1 VKRIALIV
9 RASEPA
15 RVAEAL
21 RAALGLSLRGD
32 RIEVVI
38 ADTALPAVDSA
49 HAGVRRAVA
58 TLAQLGHEVARGD
71 AHMARALRRA
81 HAVEVWT

>member
-1 VKRIALIV
+1 VKRIAIIV

-32 RIEVVI
+32 RIDVVM
-38 ADTALPAVDSA
+38 ADAALPALDSA
-49 HAGVRRAVA
+49 HAGIRRAVA
-58 TLAQLGHEVARGD
+58 TLDQLGHVVARGD
-71 AHMARALRRA
+71 AHMAEALRRA

>member
-32 RIEVVI
+32 RVDVI
-38 ADTALPAVDSA
+38 VSDAALPALEGA
-49 HAGVRRAVA
+49 HAGIRRAVA
-58 TLAQLGHEVARGD
+58 TLDQLGHAVTRGD
-71 AHMARALRRA
+71 AHMAEALRRA